1 MIKDACTEEN
11 FQTVLR
17 IPDGVCV
24 CVCVYVH
31 DMNYIVVKNRPGQ
44 NKLNKFK
51 RTERGRSR
59 PTRDVYAFSRRSAI
73 IDRHLFSP

>member
-1 MIKDACTEEN
+1 MYLYDDKRRVYGGKFSNGFTYP
-11 FQTVLR
+11 R
-17 IPDGVCV
+17 RRVC
-24 CVCVYVH
+24 VH